1 VNSEKFTTFVA
12 DMKKILLIIAVLC
25 LTAGSWG
32 QISEPVEYA
41 IADTVIVDTAAVDST
56 LKWPE
61 NVTARLDRLMNE
73 PLLKKTQLG
82 LLVYDLTADSA
93 IYKQGEKQ
101 TLRPASTMKLVTAIT
116 AIDKLGGGYQFR
128 TQLYYKGTIERN
140 VLRGNLHCVG
150 GMDPR
155 FNNDDLRAFVESIQ
169 KMGIDTIYGRLITDT
184 SMKDDTR
191 LGEGWCWDDDNP
203 TLTPLLIGKKDQ
215 FIERFLQELND
226 AGVMVVQDEE
236 ITADQPK
243 NKAKNQPLIHL
254 CSRFHSLDQV
264 LMRMLKESDNL
275 YAESVLYQIAASGGV
290 KNATATH
297 ARQWIHK
304 LITRIGLNPG
314 DYKFADGSGL
324 SLYNYVSAELL
335 VSLLRYAYHNK
346 NIYDQ
351 LYPALPI
358 AGVDGTLEKRM
369 KGAFTNGN
377 VRAKTGTLTGIS
389 SLAGYC
395 TTSNGHKLAFAIIN
409 QGVLR
414 NASGKTFQDK
424 VCTALCEP

>member
-1 VNSEKFTTFVA
+1 
-12 DMKKILLIIAVLC
+12 MKKILFISAILC
-25 LTAGSWG
+25 LTVKMSA
-32 QISEPVEYA
+32 QDITNTATV
-41 IADTVIVDTAAVDST
+41 DTVVCDSIAPE
-56 LKWPE
+56 LQWPE
-61 NVTARLDRLMNE
+61 NVTTRLDSLMNE

-82 LLVYDLTADSA
+82 LMVYDLTADSA

-101 TLRPASTMKLVTAIT
+101 MLRPASTMKLVTAIT

-128 TQLYYKGTIERN
+128 TSLYYAGLIEHN
-140 VLRGNLHCVG
+140 ILRGDLYCVG

-155 FNNDDLRAFVESIQ
+155 FNNDDMRAFVESIQ
-169 KMGIDTIYGRLITDT
+169 KMGIDTICGRLIADT

-203 TLTPLLIGKKDQ
+203 SLTPLLIGKKDL
-215 FIERFLQELND
+215 FMERFRQELRDGGITVTDN
-226 AGVMVVQDEE
+226 EE
-236 ITADQPK
+236 AIVNNKTK
-243 NKAKNQPLIHL
+243 NRPLIHL

-290 KNATATH
+290 KQASATH
-297 ARQWIHK
+297 ARQWINK
-304 LITRIGLNPG
+304 LVSRIGLTPG

-335 VSLLRYAYHNK
+335 VSLLRFAYHNQ
-346 NIYDQ
+346 NIYGQ

-395 TTSNGHKLAFAIIN
+395 TAANGHKLAFAIIN
-409 QGVLR
+409 QGVLK
-414 NASGKTFQDK
+414 NASGRTFQDK

>member
-1 VNSEKFTTFVA
+1 
-12 DMKKILLIIAVLC
+12 MKKILLIIAVLC
-25 LTAGSWG
+25 LTARSWG

-169 KMGIDTIYGRLITDT
+169 RMGIDTIYGRLITDT

-236 ITADQPK
+236 ITPDQPK

-275 YAESVLYQIAASGGV
+275 YAESVLYQIADSGGV

-414 NASGKTFQDK
+414 NASGKTFHDK